1 MGYSTYNIKNV
12 NKSLSID
19 DSSTKHSFRK
29 KIVGYSTDLFIETKR
44 KKKES
49 FFYKKNNNKKRVI
62 LVDDDKEILF
72 TYRLFLEGYDY
83 NITSF
88 TDPLLALNYIR
99 DISDF
104 NNLLVILD
112 IRMENLNGFQLHQQ
126 IKAIDPTIK
135 IIFVTVLDILDEILT
150 IVPGISKE
158 HIMRKPVDEKE
169 FTNTVNRLFN

>member
-1 MGYSTYNIKNV
+1 M
-12 NKSLSID
+12 SID
-19 DSSTKHSFRK
+19 DSSTVNSPLGK
-29 KIVGYSTDLFIETKR
+29 KLLGFSHEDFIETKS
-44 KKKES
+44 KNES
-49 FFYKKNNNKKRVI
+49 SFHKKNNNKRRVI

-83 NITSF
+83 NIISF
-88 TDPLLALNYIR
+88 TNPFLALNYIR

-104 NNLLVILD
+104 KDLLVILD

-126 IKAIDPTIK
+126 IKVIDSTIN

-150 IVPGISKE
+150 IVPGISKDQ
-158 HIMRKPVDEKE
+158 IMRKPVDEKE